1 MSEPGSLTTGCWLYP
16 RIHPLWAAAGFDAA
30 RGDPLGDCDLTPQG
44 YAHLTEGLVALGA
57 PVCLAL
63 EGGYNVP
70 SVKYSLGACV
80 AQLLQGD
87 PESCG
92 DFSAR
97 DSETEKPAR
106 PQTYAC
112 LNETIVAQRPFWPG
126 LAPVGVANDASPLLA
141 TRPLRDATVTG

>member
-1 MSEPGSLTTGCWLYP
+1 MSSRTGSPTGCWLSLLP
-16 RIHPLWAAAGFDAA
+16 HPLWAATGFDAA

-44 YAHLTEGLVALGA
+44 YAHLTEGLISLGA

-87 PESCG
+87 PECCG

-97 DSETEKPAR
+97 YSEAEKPAR

-112 LNETIVAQRPFWPG
+112 LNETIVAQRFFWPG
-126 LAPVGVANDASPLLA
+126 LAPVGVASDASPLLA
-141 TRPLRDATVTG
+141 RLR